1 MKAAA
6 EDRAGGRNQGSA
18 KARDSMRGWSTAAE
32 RRNRA

>member
-18 KARDSMRGWSTAAE
+18 KARDSMRG
-32 RRNRA
+32 